1 MTTLD
6 EDEAH
11 IEASRAPL
19 LEHLA
24 ELRTRLFISFVAIVV
39 ATAGC
44 FYFATEIYDFLIH
57 PFQFAVNAVAEKAGQ
72 PRPEKL
78 EMVFTGPFEF
88 FFTKLKLAL
97 FAGLIISFPIV
108 AYQLYAFVAP
118 GLYKNERGAAAPF
131 LIAAPIM
138 FVAGGAFVYFVGLPY
153 AMEFAL
159 GTQIQTGELSIK
171 LLPRVN
177 EYLSLVTTLMLAFGA
192 CFQIPVVLSLL
203 GRVGIVTASGLRK
216 GRRYAIVGIAA
227 FSACVTPPDPISM
240 MIMAIPVYFLYEAS
254 IWIVW
259 LIEKARAR
267 EEARALSPSPP

>member
-1 MTTLD
+1 MTAD
-6 EDEAH
+6 QDEAH

-19 LEHLA
+19 LEHLS
-24 ELRTRLFISFVAIVV
+24 ELRNRLFIAFIAVLV
-39 ATAGC
+39 ATGGS
-44 FYFATEIYDFLIH
+44 FYFATQIYEFLIH
-57 PFQFAVNAVAEKAGQ
+57 PFQAAVNAVAVQAGQ
-72 PRPEKL
+72 PPPEKL

-88 FFTKLKLAL
+88 FFTQLKLAL
-97 FAGLIISFPIV
+97 FAGLIISFPVV

-118 GLYKNERGAAAPF
+118 GLYKREQAAAAPF
-131 LIAAPIM
+131 MIAAPIM
-138 FVAGGAFVYFVGLPY
+138 FLAGAAFVYYVGLPY
-153 AMEFAL
+153 AMRFAL
-159 GTQIQTGELSIK
+159 GTQITTGEISIK

-240 MIMAIPVYFLYEAS
+240 MIMAIPVYLLYEAS

-259 LIEKARAR
+259 LIEKARAKQ
-267 EEARALSPSPP
+267 ETKALVTT